1 MKQELIQ
8 PAAAI
13 TATLLAQLPSFGAL
27 GLVHDQFI
35 AVYRELE
42 RAQEQIGKE
51 DQERSLTGGHPPLR
65 I

>member
-1 MKQELIQ
+1 MKQELIS
-8 PAAAI
+8 PAATI
-13 TATLLAQLPSFGAL
+13 TAALLAQLPSFGAIR
-27 GLVHDQFI
+27 LVHDQFV

-51 DQERSLTGGHPPLR
+51 DQEKSVTGGHSPVR